1 MGCRIRSSSAW
12 SVTDGLLLCS
22 YEHLLR
28 EGRAD
33 RGAIIST
40 VLLPFLRSEE
50 QQGRTNL
57 SKRLAKR
64 QRDVLFSW

>member
-1 MGCRIRSSSAW
+1 MRCCIRSSSAR
-12 SVTDGLLLCS
+12 SATDGLFPCS
-22 YEHLLR
+22 YEHLLH
-28 EGRAD
+28 EGRPD